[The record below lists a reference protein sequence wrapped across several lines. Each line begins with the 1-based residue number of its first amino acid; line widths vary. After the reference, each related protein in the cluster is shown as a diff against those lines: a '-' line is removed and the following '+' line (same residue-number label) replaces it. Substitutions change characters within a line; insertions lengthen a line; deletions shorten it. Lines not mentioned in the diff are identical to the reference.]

1 MAEGE
6 SRESQTEEP
15 TEKKIGDAL
24 ERGDAPIAREASLFA
39 SVSAM
44 LIIGAFAANG
54 VIAAMT
60 ALLRQLLDDAGVVSI
75 RNGNDAIA
83 LLQIVGWDASAILTA
98 PLVILATAGILSS
111 VLQNPPRFVID
122 RIQPDL
128 KRISLGNGWHRLFSA
143 RGRVEFL
150 KGVLKL
156 SSISAVLFTILQWQQ
171 NNLVNAMAV
180 DPEAVPELILTIA
193 MRLLSVVG
201 VVTVLL
207 LAADLVWSRTQ
218 WRRDLRMS
226 RQEVKDEIKQNEGDP
241 LKKAKLRSLA
251 KDRQRKSMIANVPR
265 ATLVVANPTHYA
277 IALRYVKEENAAPL
291 VLSKGQDLIAL
302 KIREIAEQHG
312 IPVVEDKLLA
322 RSMYDSVEI
331 DRTIPP
337 EFYKAVAELIHF
349 LGSRK
354 AHGASAK

>member
-1 MAEGE
+1 MADGE
-6 SRESQTEEP
+6 SKESQTEEP
-15 TEKKIGDAL
+15 TEKKIGDAI
-24 ERGDAPIAREASLFA
+24 ERGDVPFSREASLFA
-39 SVSAM
+39 SIAGM
-44 LIIGAFAANG
+44 LIIGAFTAKGA
-54 VIAAMT
+54 IAATT
-60 ALLRQLLDDAGVVSI
+60 ALLRQLLDDCGGVSI
-75 RNGNDAIA
+75 RNGNDAVA
-83 LLQIVGWDASAILTA
+83 LLQIVGRGVSAILVG
-98 PLVILATAGILSS
+98 PLVILSTAGILSS
-111 VLQNPPRFVID
+111 VLQNPPRLVFD

-128 KRISLGNGWHRLFSA
+128 KRISLANGWHRLFGS
-143 RGRVEFL
+143 RGQIEFL

-156 SSISAVLFTILQWQQ
+156 GSISAVLFTVLQWQQ

-180 DPEAVPELILTIA
+180 DPEAVPEMILSIA

-201 VVTVLL
+201 VVTMLL
-207 LAADLVWSRTQ
+207 LAADLVWARTH

-226 RQEVKDEIKQNEGDP
+226 RQELKDEIKQNEGDP

-251 KDRQRKSMIANVPR
+251 QDRQRRSMIANVPK
-265 ATLVVANPTHYA
+265 ATLVIANPTHFA

-312 IPVVEDKLLA
+312 IPVIEDKLLA
-322 RSMYDSVEI
+322 RSMYESVEV

-354 AHGASAK
+354 AHSASVK

>member
-1 MAEGE
+1 MADGE
-6 SRESQTEEP
+6 SKESQTEEP
-15 TEKKIGDAL
+15 TEKKLGDAI
-24 ERGDAPIAREASLFA
+24 ERGDVPFAREASLFA
-39 SVSAM
+39 STGAM
-44 LIIGAFAANG
+44 LIIGAFTAKG
-54 VIAAMT
+54 VMAAMT
-60 ALLRQLLDDAGVVSI
+60 ALLRQLLDDAGGVSI
-75 RNGNDAIA
+75 RNGNDAVA
-83 LLQIVGWDASAILTA
+83 LLQIVGRGVSSILIA

-111 VLQNPPRFVID
+111 VLQNPPRLVID
-122 RIQPDL
+122 RIQPEL
-128 KRISLGNGWHRLFSA
+128 KRISLANGWHRLFGA
-143 RGRVEFL
+143 RGQIEFL

-156 SSISAVLFTILQWQQ
+156 GSISAVLFTVLQWQQ

-180 DPEAVPELILTIA
+180 DPEAVPELILSIA

-201 VVTVLL
+201 VVTMLL
-207 LAADLVWSRTQ
+207 LAADLVWARTH

-226 RQEVKDEIKQNEGDP
+226 RQELKDEIKQNEGDP

-251 KDRQRKSMIANVPR
+251 QDRQRKSMIANVPK
-265 ATLVVANPTHYA
+265 ATLVIANPTHFA

-312 IPVVEDKLLA
+312 IPVIEDKLLA
-322 RSMYDSVEI
+322 RSMYESVEV

-354 AHGASAK
+354 AHSASVK